1 MQARRRYPLVPA
13 SAAAILGTDWFVH
26 SLSDFYK
33 LELLNRPLVWG
44 AVFCGIVVFLVENV
58 ARPASSA
65 SALAKGAIAAGV
77 VAAPGPLLGTALAL
91 FALVWWAAVNL
102 SARFDRLR
110 R

>member
-1 MQARRRYPLVPA
+1 MQARRHYPLVPA

-26 SLSDFYK
+26 LLSDFYL

-44 AVFCGIVVFLVENV
+44 ALFCGIVVFLVENV
-58 ARPASSA
+58 ARPTASG
-65 SALAKGAIAAGV
+65 SALAKGVLAAGV
-77 VAAPGPLLGTALAL
+77 VAAPGPLFGTAVAAL
-91 FALVWWAAVNL
+91 ALVWWAAVNL

>member
-13 SAAAILGTDWFVH
+13 SAAAILGVDWFVH

-58 ARPASSA
+58 AQPASSR
-65 SALAKGAIAAGV
+65 SALAKGALAAAV
-77 VAAPGPLLGTALAL
+77 VAAPGALFGTVLAL
-91 FALVWWAAVNL
+91 FALAWWATCHL
-102 SARFDRLR
+102 SARFHRSHR
-110 R
+110 